1 MLNQVR
7 NMGYAFQRIASVG
20 VLLYALV
27 QTPVAAYAQEAE
39 PKEQKQEII
48 FGKVVDAKNTPLS
61 GVTVSIQGTSVGA
74 ITDAQ
79 GTFMLRAYATP
90 DARLHLSLLGMKP
103 LTLLIKDR
111 PKGIWGITMQE
122 AEHSMDDV
130 IVTGYQDIKKN
141 ELTGSIKQ
149 VKAIDIMQS
158 GKLSVDQMLAGQIAG
173 MQVLTSS
180 GEPSAT
186 AKIRIRGTS
195 SIVSNKAPLW
205 VLDGII
211 LEDVSPNGPIDYSN
225 LDGEDAAYL
234 IGNAIAGVNPQDIES
249 INVLKDAAATAL
261 YGVQAANGVIVV
273 TTKKGR
279 EGPPKLSYSGSAS
292 VNMRDYYSK
301 LYLMNSAERVLLSK
315 EIEEL
320 GLTLDHYP
328 TDIGYEGLRYQLNN
342 KGYFEGKQI
351 ASRQDFNDALTTMAS
366 RNTDWYDLLF
376 RNAVS
381 HNHTVSLTGGNETT
395 TYYASLGYNQ
405 TAGTAIG
412 SESDRYNA
420 MVKLTSWVN
429 RRLYLNFQLSGS
441 ITDNAGFRSGAN
453 PDNWARTTSRAVPMY
468 NDDGSLFFFETED
481 SYTETDPLVRKISMN
496 YLNELEETGQTGK
509 VSSLNAKL
517 DLRWNIWDKLRYEFS
532 GSVVSQN
539 STSESWATEYSNAV
553 ASIRK
558 YPYGAVD
565 PGSAEEKSSAL
576 PYGGIFSSSNS
587 EQRSYTLRNQLAYEK
602 SLSDDH
608 VLSAQAI
615 SEIRSIVTKG
625 FSSTA
630 YGWRKDRGQ
639 LISPTVVAENW
650 SKVTNAISKPSITD
664 NVRNYVSWLG
674 FASYAYKGK
683 AMLNGNIRMDGS
695 NQFGDNPKYRF
706 LPVWSISGRYILTE
720 EEFLKGNSML
730 SYLALRASYGLQ
742 GNVDKNTSPDLVAR
756 IEPYNSYYHFD
767 MSTIAMLPNP
777 DLRWE
782 KTVSYNAGLDFS
794 LWDRRIAG
802 TMDVYKKMGT
812 DIIMSTQVSYVTGE
826 TSVKINA
833 GDMENTGME
842 LDLTG
847 FPVRTKNWELSVNLI
862 YAYNKNVLTK
872 ANVLV
877 DTRDE
882 GKSIK
887 ANKEKMVNG
896 SALIVG
902 EALGTFYSYRFA
914 GLNHET
920 GLPVFY
926 DNGSATYLNSNGD
939 EVPNYMVLPETADL
953 VKSGVSTPPS
963 AGGVNLS
970 LRYKN
975 LRLRTNF
982 TYSLG
987 GVKRL
992 PNLYN
997 SINDLLDPSTN
1008 VSKEYISR
1016 WKEPGD
1022 EEFTNIP
1029 ALYSSDAYRS
1039 SSAYY
1044 KPFISNVPISGRTL
1058 YDRSDL
1064 RVASTDNIRLN
1075 SVTLS
1080 YLFHDKWVEAMHVSD
1095 VMLSLQVTNLFL
1107 IAHKEWHGRDPEQ
1120 SASANASL
1128 PKTFT
1133 LNLNINF

>member
-1 MLNQVR
+1 MLNKVI
-7 NMGYAFQRIASVG
+7 NIACNFRRAVPIG
-20 VLLYALV
+20 MLLYALV
-27 QTPVAAYAQEAE
+27 QTPAAAYAQEAADE
-39 PKEQKQEII
+39 KKQDLII
-48 FGKVVDAKNTPLS
+48 GRVVDEKHAPLA
-61 GVTVSIQGTSVGA
+61 GVTVSVKGTSIGAVTDVG
-74 ITDAQ
+74 
-79 GTFMLRAYATP
+79 GGFMLRAYLTP
-90 DARLHLSLLGMKP
+90 DTELRLSLLGMEP
-103 LTLLIKDR
+103 LTLSIKNR
-111 PKGIWGITMQE
+111 PKGVWTITLRE
-122 AEHSMDDV
+122 REHDVDEV

-141 ELTGSIKQ
+141 ELTGAIKQ
-149 VKAIDIMQS
+149 VKAIDIMQA

-173 MQVLTSS
+173 MQVITSS

-211 LEDVSPNGPIDYSN
+211 LEDVSPNGQIDYAN

-292 VNMRDYYSK
+292 VNMRDYYSD

-315 EIEEL
+315 EIEET
-320 GLTLDHYP
+320 GLTLAHYP

-351 ASRQDFNDALTTMAS
+351 ASRQNFNEALATMAA
-366 RNTDWYDLLF
+366 RNTDWYALLF

-381 HNHTVSLTGGNETT
+381 HNHTVSLTGGNEAT

-405 TAGTAIG
+405 TPGTATG
-412 SESDRYNA
+412 SESERYNA
-420 MVKLTSWVN
+420 MVKLTSWLN
-429 RRLYLNFQLSGS
+429 RRLYINFQLSGS
-441 ITDNAGFRSGAN
+441 ITDNAGFHAAAN
-453 PDNWARTTSRAVPMY
+453 PDRWARTTSRAIPMY

-481 SYTETDPLVRKISMN
+481 SYKETDPLVRKISLN
-496 YLNELEETGQTGK
+496 YLNELEHTGQIGK
-509 VSSLNAKL
+509 VTNLNAKM
-517 DLRWNIWDKLRYEFS
+517 DLRWNIWDKLRYELS

-539 STSESWATEYSNAV
+539 STSESWATEYSNHV
-553 ASIRK
+553 ANLRG

-565 PGSAEEKSSAL
+565 PGSAEEQISRL
-576 PYGGIFSSSNS
+576 PYGGTFNSSSS
-587 EQRSYTLRNQLAYEK
+587 EQLSYTLRNQLAYEK
-602 SLSDDH
+602 SLTENH
-608 VLSAQAI
+608 VISAQAI
-615 SEIRSIVTKG
+615 SEIRSVATKG
-625 FSSTA
+625 FASAA
-630 YGWRKDRGQ
+630 YGWRQDRGQ
-639 LISPTVVAENW
+639 LISPVVVASNW
-650 SKVTNAISKPSITD
+650 EKVTNAISSPSITD
-664 NVRNYVSWLG
+664 NVKNYVSWLG

-683 AMLNGNIRMDGS
+683 AMINGNIRMDGS

-706 LPVWSISGRYILTE
+706 LPVWSVSGRYILTE
-720 EEFLKGNSML
+720 EEFLIGNPVL
-730 SYLALRASYGLQ
+730 SYFALRASYGLQ

-794 LWDRRIAG
+794 LWSRRIAG
-802 TMDVYKKMGT
+802 TVDVYKKMGT
-812 DIIMSTQVSYVTGE
+812 DIIMNTQVSHVTGE

-833 GDMENTGME
+833 GDMENTGIE
-842 LDLTG
+842 FDLTG
-847 FPVRTKNWELSVNLI
+847 YPVRTDNWEFSVNLI
-862 YAYNKNVLTK
+862 FAYNKNVLTK
-872 ANVLV
+872 ANVLI
-877 DTRDE
+877 DTHDE
-882 GKSIK
+882 GKSVRD
-887 ANKEKMVNG
+887 NKDKMVSG

-926 DNGSATYLNSNGD
+926 DNGSTTYTNSNG
-939 EVPNYMVLPETADL
+939 EETPNYMVLPETADL
-953 VKSGVSTPPS
+953 VKSGLSTPPTT
-963 AGGVNLS
+963 GGINLS

-997 SINDLLDPSTN
+997 SVNDLLDPSTN
-1008 VSKEYISR
+1008 VSREYIDR

-1022 EEFTNIP
+1022 EAFTTVP
-1029 ALYSSDAYRS
+1029 VLYDYNTYLSSGP
-1039 SSAYY
+1039 YY
-1044 KPFISNVPISGRTL
+1044 KPYVALPPLSGRTI
-1058 YDRSDL
+1058 YDRSDV
-1064 RVASTDNIRLN
+1064 RVASTNNIRMN
-1075 SVTLS
+1075 SITLS
-1080 YLFHDKWVEAMHVSD
+1080 YLFHNRWTAALHVSD

-1107 IAHKEWHGRDPEQ
+1107 IAPKEWHGRDPEQ
-1120 SASANASL
+1120 SSSANASL
-1128 PKTFT
+1128 PKVFT
-1133 LNLNINF
+1133 LNLSIDF